1 MGPNRNTSS
10 HFLSQEKKNADV
22 IIITRQAV
30 QRAGFFLSSVSTS
43 ECLQHCLPRRLR
55 SPPGRPLF
63 LSRVSP
69 LVRLLPF
76 RLLHTVQVFG
86 PTRRTPNGLGL
97 IAGGGSDS
105 WCPLS
110 VDGTTPRRSPGTAGG
125 EKRFVTRRK
134 ASFQSAFRGRYGGVK
149 SAAPSI
155 TKDGKSSDSL
165 LRGIRKSASRS
176 NKVSLQTKG
185 RFSNVACME
194 TVTGIPGRA
203 DNEL

>member
-1 MGPNRNTSS
+1 MGPNRNTFS

-30 QRAGFFLSSVSTS
+30 RRAGFFLSSVSTS

-69 LVRLLPF
+69 LVRLL
-76 RLLHTVQVFG
+76 G
-86 PTRRTPNGLGL
+86 PARRTPNGLGL

-125 EKRFVTRRK
+125 EVCHRRK
-134 ASFQSAFRGRYGGVK
+134 GFLPVCFPWTLRRRQVSGPLDHQRRQILRQPSARDPQICLQKQQGQ
-149 SAAPSI
+149 PS
-155 TKDGKSSDSL
+155 
-165 LRGIRKSASRS
+165 
-176 NKVSLQTKG
+176 N
-185 RFSNVACME
+185 
-194 TVTGIPGRA
+194 
-203 DNEL
+203 